1 MLILGNTAK
10 LYCLNW
16 LAERIEASTEFSI
29 LDLGCGTGLPFKALL
44 ERYPHVRYVGIEP
57 SRKDA
62 EIARRTLPGATIVN
76 ALAYDAHARLQE
88 QFDSVVSF
96 SAFEHVYR
104 RERYL
109 RSAKDCLKPDGHFLI
124 NYDSGHFVRIKAGVP
139 ARANSLRHYLLARL
153 GQEHR
158 YEAFVSE
165 AVFRNLA
172 SKAGLTI
179 CAANSFNTWLK
190 SIYRFVPDAHKEAFM
205 HRWLELELW
214 LNEIGTPY
222 TDAQAAWWL
231 TRNFILRHDTRSSPQ
246 SVAVSALSA

>member
-1 MLILGNTAK
+1 M
-10 LYCLNW
+10 
-16 LAERIEASTEFSI
+16 
-29 LDLGCGTGLPFKALL
+29 
-44 ERYPHVRYVGIEP
+44 
-57 SRKDA
+57 
-62 EIARRTLPGATIVN
+62 N
-76 ALAYDAHARLQE
+76 AVAYDAHERLQE

-109 RSAKDCLKPDGHFLI
+109 RSAKDCLKPGGHFLI

-165 AVFRNLA
+165 AAFRDLA
-172 SKAGLTI
+172 SKVGLTI

-190 SIYRFVPDAHKEAFM
+190 SSIASSLMPHKEAFM
-205 HRWLELELW
+205 RRWLELELW
-214 LNEIGTPY
+214 LDEIGTPY

-231 TRNFILRHDTRSSPQ
+231 TRNFILRHS
-246 SVAVSALSA
+246 